1 MKTITELM
9 DDAKT
14 LAKNANELFNELSE
28 LKEVERRRND
38 VPDILQWLEYADK
51 HPFTEHGL
59 VKRQDT
65 AIASAYLSLL
75 FSVAMCQISS
85 AGELSPLVHPCY
97 IAAALKDKINAELIF
112 KESLSLDEL
121 TIRRNCE
128 VIQEAQLESL
138 FILDALLLTGGY
150 DDKNHSKLE
159 YIADLASVMEVS
171 KNKMDEILL
180 TAKAVLEEGAFVG
193 KLIDVPFDDFYYY
206 IANCPARIIETP
218 NEFLAESNSPFT
230 WTEELNSTFSFSN
243 KEKVVFNN
251 IEFPA
256 RDTRYN
262 FSDSKMIAFSGCVF
276 SGFHDGVFEA
286 SNIKEIII
294 SESLFANCSL
304 KTSGRISTL
313 ASHLND
319 DDVVKEIK
327 KSSGFRDGIIG
338 LLHNVESIHISDTK
352 FNNCYGKFSAYI
364 SDTEFNNR
372 HDGVLA
378 AVRDIFRESSK
389 KNMAS
394 TKHNRLFSGISKNK
408 ILYDKDSVERIDSCP
423 IA

>member
-28 LKEVERRRND
+28 LKEAERRRND

-138 FILDALLLTGGY
+138 FILDALLLTGHY

-180 TAKAVLEEGAFVG
+180 TAKAVLEEGNFVG
-193 KLIDVPFDDFYYY
+193 KLNDVPFEDFYYY
-206 IANCPARIIETP
+206 ISNCPVRIIETP
-218 NEFLAESNSPFT
+218 NELLVESNSPFT
-230 WTEELNSTFSFSN
+230 WTEELNSTFSFVN

-262 FSDSKMIAFSGCVF
+262 FFDSKMVAFSGCVF
-276 SGFHDGVFEA
+276 SEFHNGVFEA

-304 KTSGRISTL
+304 KTSGTISL
-313 ASHLND
+313 MEHRYLND
-319 DDVVKEIK
+319 DAVLEKIK

-338 LLHNVESIHISDTK
+338 LLYNVESIHISDTE
-352 FNNCYGKFSAYI
+352 FNNCYGKFSV
-364 SDTEFNNR
+364 D
-372 HDGVLA
+372 
-378 AVRDIFRESSK
+378 VRDGFSVLPRIVIKE

-408 ILYDKDSVERIDSCP
+408 ILYDKDSVERINSCP

>member
-28 LKEVERRRND
+28 LKEAERRRND

-75 FSVAMCQISS
+75 FSVAMCHISS

-97 IAAALKDKINAELIF
+97 IAAALKDGINAELIF

-138 FILDALLLTGGY
+138 FILDALLLTGRY
-150 DDKNHSKLE
+150 DDKNHSKFE

-180 TAKAVLEEGAFVG
+180 TVKAVLEEGAFVG

-206 IANCPARIIETP
+206 IANCPVRIIETP

-230 WTEELNSTFSFSN
+230 WTEEFNSTFTFAN

-256 RDTRYN
+256 RDTRYI
-262 FSDSKMIAFSGCVF
+262 FFDSEMVAFSGCVF
-276 SGFHDGVFEA
+276 SGFNNGVFEA

-294 SESLFANCSL
+294 SESLFAHCSFSIKSS
-304 KTSGRISTL
+304 KTLSRMFL
-313 ASHLND
+313 D
-319 DDVVKEIK
+319 DDYIVKKIK
-327 KSSGFRDGIIG
+327 ESSDFRDGIIG
-338 LLHNVESIHISDTK
+338 LLHNVESIHI
-352 FNNCYGKFSAYI
+352 N
-364 SDTEFNNR
+364 DTEFNNCCCKFSAYVE
-372 HDGVLA
+372 DLFSV
-378 AVRDIFRESSK
+378 SSV
-389 KNMAS
+389 NIES
-394 TKHNRLFSGISKNK
+394 TKHNRLFSGISRNK

>member
-28 LKEVERRRND
+28 LKEAERRRND

-97 IAAALKDKINAELIF
+97 IAAALKDRINAELIF
-112 KESLSLDEL
+112 KESLSLAEL
-121 TIRRNCE
+121 TIRRKCE
-128 VIQEAQLESL
+128 MIKEAQLDSL
-138 FILDALLLTGGY
+138 FILDALLLTGRY

-180 TAKAVLEEGAFVG
+180 TVKAVLEEGAFVG

-218 NEFLAESNSPFT
+218 NEFLAESNSRFT
-230 WTEELNSTFSFSN
+230 WTEEFNSTFTFAN

-262 FSDSKMIAFSGCVF
+262 FFDSKMVAFSGCVF
-276 SGFHDGVFEA
+276 SGFNNGVFEA

-294 SESLFANCSL
+294 SKSLFAHCSFSIKFFETIL
-304 KTSGRISTL
+304 RMPMY
-313 ASHLND
+313 D
-319 DDVVKEIK
+319 DDYVVKEIK
-327 KSSGFRDGIIG
+327 KSSDFRDGIIG
-338 LLHNVESIHISDTK
+338 LLHNVESIHISDTE
-352 FNNCYGKFSAYI
+352 FNNCCCKFSGY
-364 SDTEFNNR
+364 
-372 HDGVLA
+372 
-378 AVRDIFRESSK
+378 VRDPFSMSTENVK
-389 KNMAS
+389 KVNIES
-394 TKHNRLFSGISKNK
+394 TKHNRLFSGISRNK